1 MSDERMT
8 KLVDLALDVF
18 EDEVRCWRRL
28 GTHQPQ
34 VTRLVRYPKM
44 PDLKIDDA
52 GIGTFDDADTVE
64 YFDVP
69 DKQVNDLLRRIAM
82 DKVIKAI
89 TKEILI

>member
-1 MSDERMT
+1 MSDERMA

-18 EDEVRCWRRL
+18 EDEVRCWRRI

-34 VTRLVRYPKM
+34 VTRLVRYPETPLIVSDEDM
-44 PDLKIDDA
+44 AEVGELK
-52 GIGTFDDADTVE
+52 VE

-82 DKVIKAI
+82 DKVVKAI